1 LASMKKGSAPKKS
14 AKKPSTSNLQK
25 LINKKNSKYKGYKGS
40 GVDIKKD
47 AERPAKPIGK
57 RKSKSG
63 NTYYEYRL
71 NRTDIKQPPK
81 RYPKLEDGGMMAKG
95 GFYDKKEEVVF
106 KFKEGEKIKVL
117 QYSGG
122 KLKPTDA
129 TIYQHYAAEQPDG
142 TYFPFYWVVGS
153 WKNFDE
159 GKKHPT
165 LYAEDEL
172 INRHKNN
179 PKMADGGM
187 MDQGYDDR
195 EDERLAMEHGKM
207 SKKYFVGSHKKKEH
221 SRRDDARFEER
232 KYGGMMAKGGAVSHG
247 LKMGDKIVADQFWEN
262 SVVVD
267 NPKTGRAVVYLETGK
282 RVEGGKMEHGGD
294 LPKVHSKTHRYDK

>member
-1 LASMKKGSAPKKS
+1 MATALKLRANIKKLKAAIESKSTNARFIPKFKEQLEKAEKELASMKKGSAPKKS

-81 RYPKLEDGGMMAKG
+81 KYPKLEDGGMMENG
-95 GFYDKKEEVVF
+95 GFFDKKEEVVF

-122 KLKPTDA
+122 KLKPMDA
-129 TIYQHYAAEQPDG
+129 TIYQHYAAEQPNG
-142 TYFPFYWVVGS
+142 TYYPFIG
-153 WKNFDE
+153 
-159 GKKHPT
+159 
-165 LYAEDEL
+165 
-172 INRHKNN
+172 
-179 PKMADGGM
+179 
-187 MDQGYDDR
+187 
-195 EDERLAMEHGKM
+195 
-207 SKKYFVGSHKKKEH
+207 
-221 SRRDDARFEER
+221 
-232 KYGGMMAKGGAVSHG
+232 
-247 LKMGDKIVADQFWEN
+247 
-262 SVVVD
+262 
-267 NPKTGRAVVYLETGK
+267 
-282 RVEGGKMEHGGD
+282 
-294 LPKVHSKTHRYDK
+294 